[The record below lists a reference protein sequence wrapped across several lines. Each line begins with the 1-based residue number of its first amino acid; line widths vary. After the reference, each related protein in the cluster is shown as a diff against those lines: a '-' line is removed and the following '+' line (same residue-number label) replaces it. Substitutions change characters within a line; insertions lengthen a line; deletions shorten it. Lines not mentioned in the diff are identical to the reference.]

1 MRSAFWLSS
10 GQSRY
15 DASRSKFA
23 QDTELGLGSAPS
35 WSVVK
40 TVQTRIKVGERDHHI
55 TNKTNQN
62 QTWVRNSYMPPAP
75 PPPTP
80 KQQQK
85 TNKKYTQET
94 TTTHTEKQNP
104 KTATHKTK
112 TINQKATTTTTKTGQ
127 NNSKETTQI
136 YTHTKPN
143 KSNNK

>member
-10 GQSRY
+10 GQSKY
-15 DASRSKFA
+15 DASRSKFV

-62 QTWVRNSYMPPAP
+62 QTWVRNSYMPPP
-75 PPPTP
+75 PPIP

-94 TTTHTEKQNP
+94 TTTHTKKQNP
-104 KTATHKTK
+104 KTTHKTK
-112 TINQKATTTTTKTGQ
+112 TINQKATTTTKTGQ